1 MQCDDAWGRN
11 LLGFSPT
18 RTICYSGCL
27 ISSLAMALNQCNV
40 QLEVRGETVATNPG
54 TLNAWLQL
62 NNGYED
68 VYGFK
73 WNSTA
78 PIGLVFERFS

>member
-1 MQCDDAWGRN
+1 
-11 LLGFSPT
+11 
-18 RTICYSGCL
+18 
-27 ISSLAMALNQCNV
+27 MALNQCNV